1 MTKRILAGV
10 AALVIC
16 FFLAGCDFEVKDKT
30 YTSSGLT
37 VTMEDGMF
45 EKDLASATVYYEG
58 TSVIMSGLKE
68 TFDALSVVNLGKES
82 TIADYIKV
90 VEKNNGS
97 TFDVKEEDGITYFT
111 YEKEISGKSFF
122 YLASVYKTDDA
133 FWLVNFGCETKNKDK
148 YEQKFIKWA
157 KTVKFE

>member
-1 MTKRILAGV
+1 MTKRILAGL

-97 TFDVKEEDGITYFT
+97 TFDVKE
-111 YEKEISGKSFF
+111 
-122 YLASVYKTDDA
+122 
-133 FWLVNFGCETKNKDK
+133 
-148 YEQKFIKWA
+148 
-157 KTVKFE
+157 